1 MWMLFCQT
9 HLDCSVIKVYG
20 TLVRRA
26 TCVVVMSVSYTC
38 DASFWQLDRCVLYE
52 LWGRVMWYVSFNV
65 NGWCHHVWW
74 RHVVLPALW
83 GPNIVS
89 DKQHIILK
97 WGRFE
102 KKVGHFWRARTFLW
116 NEKHIVS
123 WVCPVLASSSSCWTV
138 GLGHRDIHCD
148 GEFFNRV
155 PVFVKITLEQ
165 FLCLSVSWQ
174 KMNGGFH

>member
-102 KKVGHFWRARTFLW
+102 KSRTFLESKYIFVEW
-116 NEKHIVS
+116 ETHCK
-123 WVCPVLASSSSCWTV
+123 L
-138 GLGHRDIHCD
+138 GLSGPR
-148 GEFFNRV
+148 FFKQLLDSRFRS
-155 PVFVKITLEQ
+155 PWHSLWRGIL
-165 FLCLSVSWQ
+165 
-174 KMNGGFH
+174 